1 MIDNVASDVR
11 QQAVSPVD
19 GRRQRTGFWL
29 VAAVYMLVMLGGTLP
44 IPLYAFW
51 APQMGFGPFTTTLVF
66 AVYALGT
73 VLALMVFAPLSDRAG
88 RRPLLAAAVL
98 AAAASTALFL
108 VAHDV
113 GTLLAARFLC
123 GLGTGVFTA
132 TATAALGELAGAE
145 HARRASTVST
155 VANMGGLGLGTIA
168 AGLFAQYG
176 ADPTHLVFWV
186 YLVGLV
192 PAFLAVVVT
201 PETVTPRQR
210 PALSVRRPTIPD
222 RRTARTDFL
231 RAATAVFA
239 AFAVSGLFSSLV
251 PSFLREQLHV
261 HNVAAVG
268 AQVGL
273 LFIVA
278 LIAQVAAPERWI
290 SGRWPAPAFL
300 IAGVAVFE
308 IGLWTRSLPTFA
320 AGTLLAGAGI
330 GLTFRRGIGV
340 TQQLADPRRR
350 ADLLSTYFLSAYT
363 GTIVP
368 TLALGLLDQTIN
380 QDVATLILAVTVVA
394 TTFAGVLSRP
404 TGATT

>member
-1 MIDNVASDVR
+1 
-11 QQAVSPVD
+11 
-19 GRRQRTGFWL
+19 
-29 VAAVYMLVMLGGTLP
+29 MLGGTLP

-51 APQMGFGPFTTTLVF
+51 APRMGFGPFTTTLVF

-73 VLALMVFAPLSDRAG
+73 VLALLVFASLSDRVG
-88 RRPLLAAAVL
+88 RRPLLAAALL

-108 VAHDV
+108 VADDV
-113 GTLLAARFLC
+113 PTLLAARFLC

-132 TATAALGELAGAE
+132 TATAALGELAGTG
-145 HARRASTVST
+145 HARRASTIST

-186 YLVGLV
+186 YLGTLV
-192 PAFLAVVVT
+192 PALLAVIVT
-201 PETVTPRQR
+201 PETVPVRRR
-210 PALSVRRPTIPD
+210 PTLSVRRPSVPEQ
-222 RRTARTDFL
+222 RAARSEFL
-231 RAATAVFA
+231 RAATGVLA

-261 HNVAAVG
+261 HNAAAIG

-278 LIAQVAAPERWI
+278 LIAQLTAPERWI
-290 SGRWPAPAFL
+290 SGRRAAPAFL

-308 IGLWTRSLPTFA
+308 AGLWARSLPTFA
-320 AGTLLAGAGI
+320 AGTLLAGIGI
-330 GLTFRRGIGV
+330 GLVFRRGIEV
-340 TQQLADPRRR
+340 TQRLADPRRR
-350 ADLLSTYFLSAYT
+350 ADLLATYFLSAYT

-368 TLALGLLDQTIN
+368 TLALGILDQTIN
-380 QDVATLILAVTVVA
+380 QDIATLILAATVVA
-394 TTFAGVLSRP
+394 ITLAGALNRPAAATAGAKTT
-404 TGATT
+404 

>member
-1 MIDNVASDVR
+1 MIDKVASDVR
-11 QQAVSPVD
+11 TQAVSPVD
-19 GRRQRTGFWL
+19 GRGPRAGFWL
-29 VAAVYMLVMLGGTLP
+29 VAAVHLLVMLGGTLP

-66 AVYALGT
+66 AVYAMGT
-73 VLALMVFAPLSDRAG
+73 VLALMVFASLSDRVG
-88 RRPLLAAAVL
+88 RRPVLAAALL

-108 VAHDV
+108 VAHNV
-113 GTLLAARFLC
+113 GALLGARFLC
-123 GLGTGVFTA
+123 GLSTGVFTA

-155 VANMGGLGLGTIA
+155 VANMGGLGLGTVV

-176 ADPTHLVFWV
+176 ADPTHLVFWA
-186 YLVGLV
+186 YLATLG
-192 PAFLAVVVT
+192 PALLAVIVT
-201 PETVTPRQR
+201 PETVTARQR
-210 PALSVRRPTIPD
+210 LTLSVRRPTIPD
-222 RRTARTDFL
+222 QRTARTEFL
-231 RAATAVFA
+231 QAATAVLA
-239 AFAVSGLFSSLV
+239 AFAVAGLFSSLV

-290 SGRWPAPAFL
+290 SGRWPVPAFL

-308 IGLWTRSLPTFA
+308 TGLWTRSLPTFA

-330 GLTFRRGIGV
+330 GLAFRRGIGV
-340 TQQLADPRRR
+340 TQRLADPRRR
-350 ADLLSTYFLSAYT
+350 ADLLSTYFLFAYT

-368 TLALGLLDQTIN
+368 TLALGLLDQTID
-380 QDVATLILAVTVVA
+380 QDVATLILAVTVMA
-394 TTFAGVLSRP
+394 TTLTSALSRP
-404 TGATT
+404 TGATP

>member
-1 MIDNVASDVR
+1 MINDVAPDVR
-11 QQAVSPVD
+11 THVVPPVH
-19 GRRQRTGFWL
+19 GRRARAGFWL
-29 VAAVYMLVMLGGTLP
+29 VAAVYTLVMLGGTLP

-73 VLALMVFAPLSDRAG
+73 VLALMVFASLSDRAG
-88 RRPLLAAAVL
+88 RRPLLAAALL
-98 AAAASTALFL
+98 AAAASTVLFL
-108 VAHDV
+108 VARDV
-113 GTLLAARFLC
+113 ATLLAARFLC
-123 GLGTGVFTA
+123 GLSTGVFTA

-145 HARRASTVST
+145 HTRRASTVST
-155 VANMGGLGLGTIA
+155 VSNMGGLGLGAIA

-186 YLVGLV
+186 YLVGLI

-201 PETVTPRQR
+201 PETVMARQR
-210 PALSVRRPTIPD
+210 PALSVRRPAIPD
-222 RRTARTDFL
+222 RGTGRTEFL
-231 RAATAVFA
+231 RAAAAVLA

-273 LFIVA
+273 LFLVA
-278 LIAQVAAPERWI
+278 LVAQVAVPERWI

-300 IAGVAVFE
+300 MAGVVVFE
-308 IGLWTRSLPTFA
+308 TGLWARSLPTFA
-320 AGTLLAGAGI
+320 AGTLLAGTGI
-330 GLTFRRGIGV
+330 GLVFRGGV
-340 TQQLADPRRR
+340 GVAQRLADPLRR
-350 ADLLSTYFLSAYT
+350 ADLLATYFLAAYT

-368 TLALGLLDQTIN
+368 TLALGLLDQMIN
-380 QDVATLILAVTVVA
+380 QDVATLLLAVTVVA
-394 TTFAGVLSRP
+394 TTLAGALRRP
-404 TGATT
+404 AAATA

>member
-1 MIDNVASDVR
+1 MTDHIASDVR
-11 QQAVSPVD
+11 VRAVPPVG
-19 GRRQRTGFWL
+19 GRRLRARFWL
-29 VAAVYMLVMLGGTLP
+29 VAAVYTVVMLGGTLP
-44 IPLYAFW
+44 IPLYVLW

-73 VLALMVFAPLSDRAG
+73 VLALMVFASLSDRAG

-98 AAAASTALFL
+98 AAATSTALFL
-108 VAHDV
+108 LAHDV

-132 TATAALGELAGAE
+132 TGTAALGELAGAE
-145 HARRASTVST
+145 RTGLVSTVST
-155 VANMGGLGLGTIA
+155 AANMGGLGLGTIV

-176 ADPTHLVFWV
+176 ANPTHLVFWA
-186 YLVGLV
+186 YLASLV
-192 PAFLAVVVT
+192 PALVAVIVT
-201 PETVTPRQR
+201 PETVTSRQR
-210 PALSVRRPTIPD
+210 PAMSVRRLAFPD
-222 RRTARTDFL
+222 RRAARTEFP
-231 RAATAVFA
+231 RAATAVLA

-268 AQVGL
+268 AEVGL

-290 SGRWPAPAFL
+290 SGRWPTSAFL
-300 IAGVAVFE
+300 VAGVAVFE
-308 IGLWTRSLPTFA
+308 AGLWARSLPAFA
-320 AGTLLAGAGI
+320 AGTLLAGTGI
-330 GLTFRRGIGV
+330 GLAFRRGVAV
-340 TQQLADPRRR
+340 TQRLADPRRR
-350 ADLLSTYFLSAYT
+350 ADLLSTYFLFAYT

-380 QDVATLILAVTVVA
+380 QDVATLILAVAVIA
-394 TTFAGVLSRP
+394 TTLASALSRP
-404 TGATT
+404 ATTVA